1 MFINKYI
8 NTIERHKKIQSIY
21 EVSQKQKSIYK
32 EEKKKKNPTT
42 KEELSKKLALKKCK
56 KKHKKN

>member
-32 EEKKKKNPTT
+32 EEKKKKKPNN
-42 KEELSKKLALKKCK
+42 KRRVV
-56 KKHKKN
+56 

>member
-32 EEKKKKNPTT
+32 EEKKKKTQQQ
-42 KEELSKKLALKKCK
+42 KKSCLK
-56 KKHKKN
+56 N